1 MCLDGCAEEWIF
13 RPSGRSSVTGESLG
27 DHMLERMLDLK
38 NTFEGKF
45 IAVFMSVV
53 LVMSMTNIFAFAG
66 NEGEQAPADETA
78 TGQPAK
84 ASEQAVDASDE
95 QAVSEAVQHGT
106 DAAASDASDTNAPA
120 ATPSEPLVTTAVD
133 EAVVTF
139 EMENA
144 YVSVKDQVL
153 SGKTLTT
160 ELHKELQFSASA
172 DTGFELESITA
183 KNAANADV
191 PVTTQDGISTIA
203 AEYVDSTLVVTATA
217 KAVVT
222 DEPAVETKPI
232 TSDTKIEATEDVETP
247 EGDKPATDVA
257 DESAVEAPAADDEVV
272 EVEADVSSPA
282 FEGYATVGGTTV
294 KVTAAEGILPEG
306 TTVQAVQIDRQD
318 VVDAVAE
325 KVESQGKVLENAVA
339 IDVTLLD
346 ADGNEIQPEGAVKCA
361 SSTATSKVTKWAST
375 ASATTRPPWKPSAP
389 VKPTPPSRASMSTTS
404 RST

>member
-1 MCLDGCAEEWIF
+1 M
-13 RPSGRSSVTGESLG
+13 
-27 DHMLERMLDLK
+27 K

-78 TGQPAK
+78 TEQPAK

-106 DAAASDASDTNAPA
+106 DAASDASDTNAPA

-183 KNAANADV
+183 KNAANSDV

-257 DESAVEAPAADDEVV
+257 DESAVEAPAVDDEVV

-294 KVTAAEGILPEG
+294 KVTASEGILPEG

-346 ADGNEIQPEGAVKCA
+346 ADGNEIQP
-361 SSTATSKVTKWAST
+361 KV
-375 ASATTRPPWKPSAP
+375 P
-389 VKPTPPSRASMSTTS
+389 
-404 RST
+404 

>member
-1 MCLDGCAEEWIF
+1 
-13 RPSGRSSVTGESLG
+13 
-27 DHMLERMLDLK
+27 MLERMLDLK

-53 LVMSMTNIFAFAG
+53 LVMSMTSIFAFAG

-78 TGQPAK
+78 TEQPAM

-217 KAVVT
+217 KAVAT